1 MVLIMLCPVSERT
14 KVVVIKGDITDYS
27 SVSKASRGVD
37 VLIHTASLVDV
48 WHKVPE
54 SVIFAV
60 NVKGTENVIN
70 ACVENGVPSLLYTSS
85 MEVIGPNVNGDP
97 FIRGNEDSPYPI
109 IHSMPYPR
117 SKAKA
122 ERLVLE
128 ANGTKVK
135 GEKTLCTCSLRPT
148 GIYGEG
154 HELIKE
160 FYQQGVQRG
169 GIIVGGIPDETE
181 HGRVYAGNVAWMHVL
196 AARALREKPESVG
209 GEAFFCYD
217 NSPYKSYENFNMLFF
232 QTHNLRRVRLP
243 ALLLWFMAMIND
255 MLRWLLSPVY
265 NYTPLLNRYTLAVA
279 CTSFT
284 VGTDKA
290 QRHFQYRPLF
300 DWEQCRARTQNWVD
314 TFAQSPFKGDKSKT
328 PEL

>member
-1 MVLIMLCPVSERT
+1 MSFLFV
-14 KVVVIKGDITDYS
+14 
-27 SVSKASRGVD
+27 
-37 VLIHTASLVDV
+37 
-48 WHKVPE
+48 
-54 SVIFAV
+54 
-60 NVKGTENVIN
+60 
-70 ACVENGVPSLLYTSS
+70 
-85 MEVIGPNVNGDP
+85 
-97 FIRGNEDSPYPI
+97 
-109 IHSMPYPR
+109 
-117 SKAKA
+117 
-122 ERLVLE
+122 
-128 ANGTKVK
+128 
-135 GEKTLCTCSLRPT
+135 
-148 GIYGEG
+148 
-154 HELIKE
+154 
-160 FYQQGVQRG
+160 
-169 GIIVGGIPDETE
+169 
-181 HGRVYAGNVAWMHVL
+181 GNVAWMHVL